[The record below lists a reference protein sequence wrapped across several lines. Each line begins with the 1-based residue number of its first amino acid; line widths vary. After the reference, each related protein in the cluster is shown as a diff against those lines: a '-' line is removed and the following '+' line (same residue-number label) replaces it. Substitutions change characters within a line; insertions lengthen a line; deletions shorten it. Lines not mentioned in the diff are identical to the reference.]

1 MTAARKKIQT
11 AVIKLLTE
19 KSIDQLKVTQIC
31 KLAGINRST
40 FYANYEDIY
49 EMVDQLRQDII
60 DQYQEKIKEDRQKSF
75 LNFLLEMANNPETY
89 RLFFNLG
96 LDQQLSVDKN
106 FSEWMT
112 YPANSSKLD
121 KVFVRNAVR
130 AVIKAWIDDGYQE
143 SPEEIFKLI
152 YQKLQLLGMKISK

>member
-75 LNFLLEMANNPETY
+75 LNFLLEMANNQETY

-96 LDQQLSVDKN
+96 LDQQLSVDKD